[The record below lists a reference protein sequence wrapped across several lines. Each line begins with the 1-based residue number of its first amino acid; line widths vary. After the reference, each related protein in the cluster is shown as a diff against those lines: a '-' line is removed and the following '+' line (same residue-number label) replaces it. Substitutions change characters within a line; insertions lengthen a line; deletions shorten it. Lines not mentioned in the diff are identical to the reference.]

1 MTRKLRLSRKNSRTR
16 SERSGACAAEAPTEE
31 YQVGPGRPPRQF
43 QFKPGQSGN
52 PKGASRKPRSIA
64 PDVKALFEGA
74 LRKKVKLT
82 QGEQERI
89 MSKAEVGIEQLV
101 NQFAKGDHRARRD
114 LIALARILGVNLA
127 ADQGQAIEK
136 VLEAAVTANDEV
148 LVADFL
154 YRHGVGRDH
163 RGDDSD
169 AGLPP
174 GTEKPGGSDPGE
186 QTT

>member
-1 MTRKLRLSRKNSRTR
+1 
-16 SERSGACAAEAPTEE
+16 
-31 YQVGPGRPPRQF
+31 
-43 QFKPGQSGN
+43 
-52 PKGASRKPRSIA
+52 
-64 PDVKALFEGA
+64 LFEGA

-114 LIALARILGVNLA
+114 LIALARILGVNLT

-154 YRHGVGRDH
+154 RRHGVGRDH

-174 GTEKPGGSDPGE
+174 DAEKPGGSDPGE